1 MALTGLGTLG
11 LAGITVDTP
20 RPELIAWLVLR
31 SFGLGLTVV
40 PILAGGMSSLP
51 PALIND
57 GSALRT
63 VAQRIAAGLQVGDE
77 VAILTAGDGS
87 PTVGARITAIDSR
100 VDPTTR
106 NATVRAE
113 IRDARTAPAPG
124 ASVRVQVPAGPE
136 GRAAAVPVSALRKG
150 PAGDHVFVI
159 TPDKEG
165 KQRAHSRSVR
175 SGEVLGDEVLILD
188 GVQPGELVATSG
200 SFKLRDSVLV
210 AVAGDSTG
218 AR

>member
-1 MALTGLGTLG
+1 
-11 LAGITVDTP
+11 
-20 RPELIAWLVLR
+20 
-31 SFGLGLTVV
+31 
-40 PILAGGMSSLP
+40 
-51 PALIND
+51 
-57 GSALRT
+57 
-63 VAQRIAAGLQVGDE
+63 
-77 VAILTAGDGS
+77 
-87 PTVGARITAIDSR
+87 
-100 VDPTTR
+100 
-106 NATVRAE
+106 VRAE

-136 GRAAAVPVSALRKG
+136 GKAAAVPVSALRKG
-150 PAGDHVFVI
+150 PGGDHLFVI

-165 KQRAHSRSVR
+165 KQRAHSRPVR